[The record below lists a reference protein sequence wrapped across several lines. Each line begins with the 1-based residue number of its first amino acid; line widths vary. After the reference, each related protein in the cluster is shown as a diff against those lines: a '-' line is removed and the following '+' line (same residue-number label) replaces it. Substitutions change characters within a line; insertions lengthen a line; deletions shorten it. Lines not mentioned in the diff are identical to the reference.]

1 MLLWFGVDLSFQF
14 IKKENVMKRNS
25 VIEKAKKQSEERIKN
40 IGKERLSKQQKM
52 SRAWGIVFE
61 KDTR

>member
-1 MLLWFGVDLSFQF
+1 
-14 IKKENVMKRNS
+14 MKRNS